1 MMRLSR
7 ILSVVFAVMF
17 QAFGSIESLGSPIAY
32 RGTLLHFLKNPYPDA
47 TGSYEFYQDG
57 ALVVDRGIVQKVG
70 AYADVLKSIDPSVPW
85 VDYSGKWILPGF
97 VDTHVHYPQTEMIG
111 AYGAQLLEWL
121 NAYTFP
127 TEKQYSNYVY
137 AKKQAR
143 FFIDQLL
150 RNGTTS
156 ALVFSTVHKESVD
169 AFFEAS
175 LEKNLRMI
183 SGKVLMDRNAPDY
196 LLDTALSGY
205 QDSKDLIKKWH
216 GQGRL
221 SYAITPRF
229 APTSTPEQL
238 KQAGALKKEF
248 PDVYIHTHLS
258 ENQAEIEWVKSL
270 FPQHQGYL
278 DVYDSFGLT
287 GKRSVFAHSVHLTA
301 AEFATMA
308 ATDSVAAFCPTSN
321 LFLGSGL
328 FPIKTFRDQNI
339 RYGLGTDVGAGTSF
353 SMFQT
358 LNEAYKVAQ
367 LQGQKL
373 SSLDGFYR
381 ATLGGAQ
388 ALDLDAKIG
397 NLLPGKEA
405 DFVVLEPKSTPL
417 TTMRHEN
424 SQTLEE
430 KLFVLMTLG
439 DDRNVFATY
448 SMGDLVF
455 SQGSSS
461 SPK

>member
-1 MMRLSR
+1 MGLSR
-7 ILSVVFAVMF
+7 MFLVVFALVV
-17 QAFGSIESLGSPIAY
+17 QVFGSIESFGSPTAY
-32 RGTLLHFLKNPYPDA
+32 RGTVLHFLKNPYPA
-47 TGSYEFYQDG
+47 PAGSYEYYQDG
-57 ALVVDRGIVQKVG
+57 ALVVDGGIIQKVG
-70 AYADVLKSIDPSVPW
+70 SYAEVLQSLPPSVPW
-85 VDYSGKWILPGF
+85 IDYSGKWLIPGF

-121 NAYTFP
+121 NTYTFP
-127 TEKQYSNYVY
+127 TEKQYSNAVY

-183 SGKVLMDRNAPDY
+183 SGKVLMDRNAPSY
-196 LLDTALSGY
+196 LLDTAASGY

-229 APTSTPEQL
+229 APTSSPEQL
-238 KQAGALKKEF
+238 SQAGTLKKEF
-248 PDVYIHTHLS
+248 PEVYIHTHLS
-258 ENQAEIEWVKSL
+258 ENKAEIEWVKSL
-270 FPQHQGYL
+270 FPNHQGYL
-278 DVYDSFGLT
+278 DVYDSYGLT
-287 GKRSVFAHSVHLTA
+287 GKRSIFAHSIHLTSV
-301 AEFATMA
+301 EFQTMA
-308 ATDSVAAFCPTSN
+308 TTDSVAAFCPTSN

-328 FPIKTFRDQNI
+328 FPIKAFRDQNI
-339 RYGLGTDVGAGTSF
+339 RFGLGTDVGAGTSF

-358 LNEAYKVAQ
+358 LNEAYKIAQ
-367 LQGQKL
+367 LQSQKL

-388 ALDLDAKIG
+388 ALDLDSKIG
-397 NLLPGKEA
+397 NFLPGKEA
-405 DFVVLEPKSTPL
+405 DFVVIEPKSTLL
-417 TTMRHEN
+417 TTMRHLN

-448 SMGDLVF
+448 SMGELVF
-455 SQGSSS
+455 SQVPQTYSR
-461 SPK
+461 